1 MTMITLKT
9 KVGITS
15 ILSKVTS
22 EFVSQILNF
31 DFFFFKNPIKEFDN
45 SNQGSFALSLVYSF
59 FTIIFGIFW

>member
-9 KVGITS
+9 KVCIAS

-31 DFFFFKNPIKEFDN
+31 DFFLLKNPIKEFAN
-45 SNQGSFALSLVYSF
+45 SNQGSFALSLVYF
-59 FTIIFGIFW
+59 FLQ